1 MSGVSEIQFLGLTH
15 KPTLNLE
22 HQYFVLLS
30 YPEGKTRALRKLFPP
45 VGKRPFL
52 ENGSVS
58 WWKGLC
64 FSGKAF
70 ICQGL
75 TVINCFE

>member
-45 VGKRPFL
+45 VGKRPFVPFL
-52 ENGSVS
+52 KMVRLAGGKVYVS
-58 WWKGLC
+58 LGRH
-64 FSGKAF
+64 SYARG
-70 ICQGL
+70 
-75 TVINCFE
+75 